1 MPAVTVVV
9 PTHDRKRFL
18 AQTLRSVLR
27 QRDVD
32 LEVVVVDDG
41 SPAGLVSGV
50 VDGSGDRRVRV
61 VRHDLARGVSAARN
75 SGVAAARG
83 RWLAFCDDDDLWAP
97 DKLRDQLAAA
107 GDGWPGWVYTGAVNV
122 NEAGRVVGGRPPLP
136 PEQVAAL
143 LPRRNAVPG
152 GGSAVLVDRALLHR
166 AGPFDTGLRNTED
179 WDLWVR
185 LSRLETP
192 RWVPAPL
199 VGYRVHG
206 GGSSLVTRQIVR
218 GAEEIERRYGGPLD
232 RVTLYRHL
240 GRLSARGGR
249 RGEAIG
255 WYARTALRS
264 GRYRRSGLAVDVLEL
279 AGERGQRLSRRLL
292 GPLRVPRPEAVADA
306 ELATYLADAQQWL
319 DQLR

>member
-1 MPAVTVVV
+1 MPAVSVVV
-9 PTHDRKRFL
+9 PTHDREGFL
-18 AQTLRSVLR
+18 SQTLTSVLR

-41 SPAGLVSGV
+41 SRAGLVPAV
-50 VDGSGDRRVRV
+50 AAAARDDRVRV
-61 VRHDLARGVSAARN
+61 VRHEVAQGVSAARN
-75 SGVAAARG
+75 RGVAAARG
-83 RWLAFCDDDDLWAP
+83 RWVAFCDDDDLWAP
-97 DKLRDQLAAA
+97 DKLRAQLAAA
-107 GDGWPGWVYTGAVNV
+107 GAGWQGWVYTGAVNV
-122 NEAGRVVGGRPPLP
+122 DETGRVVGGRLPLP
-136 PEQVAAL
+136 PAEVAAL
-143 LPRRNAVPG
+143 LPGRNAVPG
-152 GGSAVLVDRALLHR
+152 GGSAVLVHRTLLER
-166 AGPFDTGLRNTED
+166 AGPFDTRLHNTED

-185 LSRLETP
+185 LSRQALP

-206 GGSSLVTRQIVR
+206 GGSSLLTRQIVR

-249 RGEAIG
+249 RGEAIR

-264 GRYRRSGLAVDVLEL
+264 GRYRRSGLPVDVLDL
-279 AGERGQRLSRRLL
+279 AGRRGQRLGRRLRL
-292 GPLRVPRPEAVADA
+292 PPEAPPDPA
-306 ELATYLADAQQWL
+306 LAAYLAEAQDWL

>member
-1 MPAVTVVV
+1 MPAVSVVV
-9 PTHDRKRFL
+9 PTHDRELFL
-18 AQTLRSVLR
+18 RQTLRSVLR

-32 LEVVVVDDG
+32 LELVVVDDG
-41 SPAGLVSGV
+41 SPAGQVPAV
-50 VDGSGDRRVRV
+50 VADLGDDRVRV
-61 VRHDLARGVSAARN
+61 LRNDVAGGVSAARN
-75 SGVAAARG
+75 LGVAAARS
-83 RWLAFCDDDDLWAP
+83 RWLAFCDDDDVWAA
-97 DKLRDQLAAA
+97 DKLRAQLAAA

-136 PEQVAAL
+136 PEEVAAL

-152 GGSAVLVDRALLHR
+152 GGSAVLVDRALLDR
-166 AGPFDTGLRNTED
+166 AGPFDTGLHNTED

-206 GGSSLVTRQIVR
+206 GGSSLVTRQILR

-240 GRLSARGGR
+240 GRLAARGGR
-249 RGEAIG
+249 RGEAMR

-264 GRYRRSGLAVDVLEL
+264 GRYWRDGLPADALDL
-279 AGERGQRLSRRLL
+279 AGPRGRRL
-292 GPLRVPRPEAVADA
+292 GLRLHLPRPGPAAPDPAVAA
-306 ELATYLADAQQWL
+306 YRAVAQQWL
-319 DQLR
+319 DRLA